1 MVNDIDPLSQ
11 KRGEIQEAMNFLAA
25 LASGMEQVVGRGAGG
40 MSFAAGRK
48 LGKQFSEKAR
58 KSDDLL
64 EALGEVR
71 RVLTDNHCLWEF
83 EPFKPKAQAELV
95 TTMPDGGQEISIV
108 FRDCMIRQALFRFG
122 HAQQGSLCSMMYGF
136 FSGALEAI
144 TGRRAELE
152 IVHAGE
158 NACLK
163 RLRLRP
169 AAPGGALAHA
179 KGRAA

>member
-1 MVNDIDPLSQ
+1 MVNEADPTPQ
-11 KRGEIQEAMNFLAA
+11 KRRELQEAMSFLAA
-25 LASGMEQVVGRGAGG
+25 LASGMEQLVGRGAAG
-40 MSFAAGRK
+40 MSFTAGRT
-48 LGKQFSEKAR
+48 LGKQFAEKAS
-58 KSDDLL
+58 KTADLL

-71 RVLTDNHCLWEF
+71 RVLAANDCLWGF
-83 EPFKPKAQAELV
+83 EPFQPKAQAELV
-95 TTMPDGGQEISIV
+95 VTSADGTPELMLV

-144 TGRRAELE
+144 TGRKAELE

-163 RLRLRP
+163 RLRLRG
-169 AAPGGALAHA
+169 AAPVEGKGGAA
-179 KGRAA
+179 